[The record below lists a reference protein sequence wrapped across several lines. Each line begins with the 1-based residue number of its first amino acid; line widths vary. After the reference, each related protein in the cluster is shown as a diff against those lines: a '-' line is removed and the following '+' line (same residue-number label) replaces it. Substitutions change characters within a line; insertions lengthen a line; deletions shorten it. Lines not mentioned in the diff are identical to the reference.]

1 MKDIFDFKNEISN
14 SLKSKIVSKFLTGSY
29 SKGEVAN
36 FIKELLADFYKNEYR
51 AGNKE

>member
-14 SLKSKIVSKFLTGSY
+14 SLKSKIVSKFSNGNY

-36 FIKELLADFYKNEYR
+36 LIKELLADFYKNEYQ
-51 AGNKE
+51 AGDKE